1 MKFDSQG
8 RPECPVKIGDR
19 LIVMNRPEKV
29 VVENVFWDESTHR
42 WKIIL
47 DWGSHGMSRVWGDDE
62 GKTWARPSS
71 LN

>member
-1 MKFDSQG
+1 MKFDEKG
-8 RPECPVKIGDR
+8 RPVCPVKIGDR

-29 VVENVFWDESTHR
+29 VVENVFWDEGQHR

-47 DWGSHGMSRVWGDDE
+47 DWGQHGMSRVWGDDE
-62 GKTWARPSS
+62 GKTWVHPSS